1 MIQDEICPG
10 CHRGCPLADPACGKG
25 FAIAQERAAQMGEAA
40 EHEPWGYG
48 GYGDRGGYH
57 GERGWQ
63 GEPARDFGREAY
75 GRQDERGWRGGSA
88 RDWHGRGDHGRGYGD
103 REGFERG
110 YGERSWRGERDFG
123 HGGRDGRNWQGEPE
137 RNWRGEHDAPERGW
151 REGFERG
158 HDERDFG
165 HGERERGWHGE
176 PERNWH
182 GGPERGWCGERGERG
197 RGGFGGRGHGGP
209 RGGRERFAR
218 VDEATDAL
226 LVRRFHHCAHLLMH
240 RRAKEGGR
248 AGVLM
253 VLNSH
258 GSVTQRA
265 LAEKLDIRS
274 ASASEL
280 LTKMESAA
288 LIERMPDPND
298 GRATLVSLTE
308 KGREEA
314 AVLAAQREEAN
325 KNLFAALTDEE
336 KAQLEM
342 ILAKLTRS
350 WHEEFDRNG
359 EAKDAPSRDGEAEDI
374 PSHEAEDKRED
385 GCEEVASATS
395 N

>member
-25 FAIAQERAAQMGEAA
+25 FAIAQERAAQAGEAA
-40 EHEPWGYG
+40 EHEPWGYN

-88 RDWHGRGDHGRGYGD
+88 RDWHGGRGDRGRGYGD

-110 YGERSWRGERDFG
+110 YGERSWRGGRDFG
-123 HGGRDGRNWQGEPE
+123 HGGRDGRNWHGEPE
-137 RNWRGEHDAPERGW
+137 RNWHDA
-151 REGFERG
+151 
-158 HDERDFG
+158 
-165 HGERERGWHGE
+165 

-182 GGPERGWCGERGERG
+182 GGPERGWRGERG
-197 RGGFGGRGHGGP
+197 GHSRGGFGGRGHEGP

-274 ASASEL
+274 ASVSEL

-325 KNLFAALTDEE
+325 KNLFAVLTDEE
-336 KAQLEM
+336 KAQLET

-359 EAKDAPSRDGEAEDI
+359 EAKDAPSRGGEAEDV
-374 PSHEAEDKRED
+374 PSHETEGERED